1 MLLKLPMPEFTSE
14 DRAAPPTSSDP
25 QAQNKILF
33 YPFNNLPIREPDAE
47 CRRLG
52 PFVFWTGHWR
62 DAAFFGLRT

>member
-52 PFVFWTGHWR
+52 R
-62 DAAFFGLRT
+62 RTSKESSPSHGSRIQ